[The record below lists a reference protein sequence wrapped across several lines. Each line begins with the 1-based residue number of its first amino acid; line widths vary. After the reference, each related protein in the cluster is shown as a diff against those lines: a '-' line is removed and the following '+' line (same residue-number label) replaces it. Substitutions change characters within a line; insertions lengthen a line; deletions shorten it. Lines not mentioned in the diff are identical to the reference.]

1 MALSYEAK
9 AGALKSAIA
18 SVKALSTATRD
29 LSVAELE
36 DIIEK
41 VKQVIAERQQA
52 EIDRANRLKAF
63 EEAFKKIEEIR
74 ESSGMSDE
82 LLAARYSKVPLSG
95 EKKERKPRKAV
106 VPKYRYTTMD
116 GEEKLWT
123 GQGKTPLPLKDRM
136 AADGVTDKEHY
147 RIPAE
152 EIAAMEQQMNS

>member
-123 GQGKTPLPLKDRM
+123 GQGKTPLPLKERM

>member
-18 SVKALSTATRD
+18 SVKSLSTATRD

-82 LLAARYSKVPLSG
+82 LLAARYSKAPLAG

-106 VPKYRYTTMD
+106 VPKYRYTTMS

-123 GQGKTPLPLKDRM
+123 GQGKTPLPLKERM

>member
-74 ESSGMSDE
+74 ESSGLSDE

-123 GQGKTPLPLKDRM
+123 GQGKTPLPLKERM